1 MLERIEEIKGVGLFH
16 DANGK
21 PHKFQKATIL
31 YADNGRGKSTLA
43 SILRS
48 LGEGDAKLVLDR
60 KTIDGTFP
68 PSVTLQFSNGHKVT
82 LSGNKWSETRTE
94 FIVFDADFVDRNVHS
109 GGVVN
114 TGHRK
119 NLLEFAL
126 GEKAVNARSDEATAS
141 KDAGDAA
148 KEVQRITDLLS
159 GHHQG
164 VSLVDFEKLTKHVDP
179 DREIQD
185 LEKRLVAARNSES
198 LLKRAIPEK
207 VAIPQMDQQ
216 SCFDVLRT
224 SIERVQDDAEATV
237 RAHVAS
243 LRGNGVEAWLSQ
255 GQAYDDEKTCPYCAQ
270 PTEGIDLIKAYR
282 THFNKAYIEL
292 KNKVQQ
298 LNNQTAVACRDSL
311 VTQFSQKLETA
322 NSTIGAWEDQV
333 KTNKASF
340 DEAKALNKLAEIR
353 KLLSTLVERKQA
365 NLTLTIGSEEDQRK
379 VSDIWAE
386 ITAMMEATN
395 VQIGDAQAAIE
406 EFRKKLKAE
415 DIPTITAS
423 QQQVRLNKTRHSDPV
438 LELFEKL
445 KAAKAASKVAEGAK
459 SKARFELNS
468 LMKQTLT
475 TYEQSINNLLDK
487 FGATFKIEKMD
498 TNFRGGTPR
507 SEYGLALRGKSVPLD
522 GGPPSF
528 GSALSE
534 GDKRTLAFAFFVAS
548 TNADPK
554 LSSRIVVVD
563 DPMCSLDLNRKQQT
577 RTVLK
582 EIGQKVQQL
591 IVLAH
596 DIFFVRDLKKDLSP
610 PKGATY
616 SVSALCLSHAGNGY
630 TKIDSLDVS
639 KECQSPYYHHHQL
652 LVDYVN
658 SGAGDSRQVA
668 KAIRLL
674 LEGYLHRRFPSLIP
688 EGLMF
693 GHVVDFIDN
702 GAPAG
707 SPVMH
712 AKGLVDGLRE
722 INTYAGQFHHDTNPG
737 NADTVHITPTELAK
751 FSQRAL
757 NIVHKGTI

>member
-48 LGEGDAKLVLDR
+48 LSEGNSKPVLDR

-68 PSVTLQFSNGHKVT
+68 PSVTLQLSNAHKVT
-82 LSGNKWSETRTE
+82 FSGNVWSETRSE
-94 FIVFDADFVDRNVHS
+94 FIVFDADFVERNVHS

-126 GEKAVNARSDEATAS
+126 GAKAVKARSDEAKAS
-141 KDAGDAA
+141 KNASDAT

-164 VSLVDFEKLTKHVDP
+164 VSLADFENLPKLADP
-179 DREIQD
+179 DKEGRE

-198 LLKRAIPEK
+198 LLKRAVPEK

-216 SCFDVLRT
+216 PCFDVFRT
-224 SIERVQDDAEATV
+224 TIENIEDDAEASV
-237 RAHVAS
+237 RAHVES
-243 LRGNGVEAWLSQ
+243 LDAKGAEAWLSQ
-255 GQAYDDEKTCPYCAQ
+255 GQEFDDDKTCPYCAQ
-270 PTEGIDLIKAYR
+270 STEGIDLIKAYR
-282 THFNKAYIEL
+282 THFNKGYIDL
-292 KNKVQQ
+292 KNRVQQ
-298 LNNQTAVACRDSL
+298 LDKLIAATCSDSL
-311 VTQFSQKLETA
+311 ITQFSQKMKTA
-322 NSTIGAWEDQV
+322 NSAIGAWEDQV
-333 KTNKASF
+333 NLDKASF
-340 DEAKALNKLAEIR
+340 DEATALKKLAEIR
-353 KLLSTLVERKQA
+353 QLMSALMKSKQSSLTVAFGSDDDQER
-365 NLTLTIGSEEDQRK
+365 
-379 VSDIWAE
+379 VSDLWSE
-386 ITAMMEATN
+386 ITVLMEATN
-395 VQIGDAQAAIE
+395 TQIVEALAIIDK
-406 EFRKKLKAE
+406 FRKELSAE
-415 DIPTITAS
+415 DITTITAR
-423 QQQVRLNKTRHSDPV
+423 QQKVRLSKTRHSDAV
-438 LELFEKL
+438 LELFKNL
-445 KAAKAASKVAEGAK
+445 QVARTGSKAAEEAKA
-459 SKARFELNS
+459 KARTTLNA

-475 TYEQSINNLLDK
+475 DYEQSINTLLDK
-487 FGATFKIEKMD
+487 FGATFTIEKMD

-507 SEYGLALRGKSVPLD
+507 SEYGLALRGKSVPLE

-528 GSALSE
+528 GTALSE

-548 TNADPK
+548 TNADPN
-554 LSSRIVVVD
+554 LNSRVVVVD

-582 EIGQKVQQL
+582 EIGEKSEQL

-596 DIFFVRDLKKDLSP
+596 DIYFVRDLKKDLTP
-610 PKGATY
+610 PTGATY
-616 SVSALCLSHAGNGY
+616 SVCACCLSHAGNGY
-630 TKIDSLDVS
+630 TKIDSLDVN

-652 LVDYVN
+652 LVEYVS
-658 SGAGDSRQVA
+658 SGTGDSRQVA
-668 KAIRLL
+668 KAIRVL

-688 EGLMF
+688 DGLMF
-693 GHVVDFIDN
+693 GQVVNYIDN

-707 SPVMH
+707 SPVTH
-712 AKGLVDGLRE
+712 AKCLVAELQE

-737 NADTVHITPTELAK
+737 NADTVHITPAELTK
-751 FSQRAL
+751 FCQRAL
-757 NIVHKGTI
+757 DVVHKGIA